1 MNNRIMFIVGLIIF
15 IIYVY
20 FLLSIIR
27 KQNKNDIDDNYL
39 SPDSNDFGSLIPR
52 RAKSINRVNSTATCA
67 IILFWFLIPPLQ
79 ANRIAPKTVGIR
91 AVTEDTSI

>member
-15 IIYVY
+15 IIYVC

-39 SPDSNDFGSLIPR
+39 SPDSNDSDGMGNQGRFPNKIPKN
-52 RAKSINRVNSTATCA
+52 RA
-67 IILFWFLIPPLQ
+67 L
-79 ANRIAPKTVGIR
+79 
-91 AVTEDTSI
+91 